1 MMPRPQG
8 RGISLW
14 RLRFLLSFRFVP
26 LFRGV
31 ALTLFDDRERAFEL
45 KYVHDLET
53 AFRMRVVAMRML
65 AQWAADRMGLK
76 GAEADA
82 YVARH
87 ASAVTER
94 TGPADLAQRIRND
107 LAVQNID
114 VSEREMHL
122 AYDAFCA
129 DALKRLKTLP
139 DEPEPGMVRLRH

>member
-1 MMPRPQG
+1 M
-8 RGISLW
+8 
-14 RLRFLLSFRFVP
+14 
-26 LFRGV
+26 
-31 ALTLFDDRERAFEL
+31 TLFDDRERAFEL

-107 LAVQNID
+107 LALQNID